1 MNKNKVKKKVQ
12 KKGSS
17 RSKGERKKEQKK
29 APLNGTRGMSNSR
42 SLDCSTNI
50 FL

>member
-29 APLNGTRGMSNSR
+29 APLNGTREMSNSR
-42 SLDCSTNI
+42 SFDCGTNI